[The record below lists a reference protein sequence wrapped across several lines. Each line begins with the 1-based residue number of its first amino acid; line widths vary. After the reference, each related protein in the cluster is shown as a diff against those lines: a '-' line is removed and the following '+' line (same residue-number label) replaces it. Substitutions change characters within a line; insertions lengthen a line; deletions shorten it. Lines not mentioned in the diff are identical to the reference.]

1 MKITQTDN
9 QMEIKTSGTFA
20 LLCGILL
27 LIVGI
32 VVLVTV
38 LTGIWKIQG
47 NGQSTAIIGPIV
59 GIVMAVG
66 GVASAFL
73 ARNRNTTLQKNSTST
88 VTQKHILFGRE
99 KIISFN
105 TKRIQAVCLMTEYRN
120 SSGNSGMQR
129 RSQLSLMLDDN
140 SLVPVARSAGS
151 SSSSIN
157 GLNVTSLVMKAPL
170 SKQADQISQ
179 FLGVPI
185 KSSGDVQSLGGVINS
200 VVEAVHENAE
210 QKQVMTEQPPV
221 VNQTPVEMRP
231 AQSST
236 TPIEPVQPP
245 EKTN

>member
-1 MKITQTDN
+1 MKITQTDT
-9 QMEIKTSGTFA
+9 QLEIKTNGTFS
-20 LLCGILL
+20 LLVGILL
-27 LIVGI
+27 FVIGI
-32 VVLVTV
+32 VVVITV
-38 LTGIWKIQG
+38 LTGIWKTNG
-47 NGQSTAIIGPIV
+47 NGQSLSVIGPII

-73 ARNRNTTLQKNSTST
+73 ARNRNTTLQKGGTST
-88 VTQKHILFGRE
+88 VSQKHVLLGKE
-99 KIISFN
+99 KIVSFE

-120 SSGNSGMQR
+120 GDGNSGMQR

-140 SLVPVARSAGS
+140 SLVPLARSAGS

-210 QKQVMTEQPPV
+210 QKQAMNERSA
-221 VNQTPVEMRP
+221 TPVAP
-231 AQSST
+231 V
-236 TPIEPVQPP
+236 EPTQPP
-245 EKTN
+245 ENTN